1 MMTTLLSIYEIHHA
15 LERLLE
21 LMLMIFT
28 PMIALT
34 LLYITVGRPMLRTVR
49 RARLNERERQMAHQK
64 FLRYKFDN
72 KYNHQ
77 STRVG
82 EEAQQL
88 SDIKKEV

>member
-1 MMTTLLSIYEIHHA
+1 MTTLLSIYEIHHA
-15 LERLLE
+15 LERLME

-34 LLYITVGRPMLRTVR
+34 LLYITVGRPMLRAAH
-49 RARLNERERQMAHQK
+49 RARLNEQERQMEHQK

>member
-1 MMTTLLSIYEIHHA
+1 MIEIILSISDINHA
-15 LERLLE
+15 LERVLE

-34 LLYITVGRPMLRTVR
+34 LLYISIGRPMLRTVR
-49 RARLNERERQMAHQK
+49 RARLNEQERQMEHQK

>member
-15 LERLLE
+15 FERLME

-34 LLYITVGRPMLRTVR
+34 LLYITVGRPMLRAAR
-49 RARLNERERQMAHQK
+49 RARLNERERQMEHQK

>member
-1 MMTTLLSIYEIHHA
+1 MITTMLDIYEIHHA
-15 LERLLE
+15 LERLME

-34 LLYITVGRPMLRTVR
+34 LLYITIGRPMLRAAH
-49 RARLNERERQMAHQK
+49 RARLNEQERQMEHQK

>member
-28 PMIALT
+28 SMIALT
-34 LLYITVGRPMLRTVR
+34 LLYITIGRPMLRAAH
-49 RARLNERERQMAHQK
+49 RARLNEQERQMEHQK

-72 KYNHQ
+72 QYNHQ
-77 STRVG
+77 STKAGLEKQESIV
-82 EEAQQL
+82 EE
-88 SDIKKEV
+88 

>member
-1 MMTTLLSIYEIHHA
+1 MITTMLDIYEVHHA
-15 LERLLE
+15 LERLME

-34 LLYITVGRPMLRTVR
+34 LLYITIGRPMLRAVC
-49 RARLNERERQMAHQK
+49 RARLNERERQVEHQK

-82 EEAQQL
+82 EEVQQL
-88 SDIKKEV
+88 SEIKKGA

>member
-1 MMTTLLSIYEIHHA
+1 MIATMLDIYEVHHA
-15 LERLLE
+15 LERLME

-28 PMIALT
+28 PIVALT
-34 LLYITVGRPMLRTVR
+34 MLYITIGRPMLRAAH
-49 RARLNERERQMAHQK
+49 RARLNEQERQIEHQK